1 MKFYLYTR
9 IDILGYTKSHRDVA
23 NYCFFSPEIVDLKQV
38 AAQQLA
44 TAPDSNP
51 GPGDPG
57 WDGRQKV
64 GRSGKKGHFGCIF
77 NIKSPSHLEWKKN
90 WNSGNHWIFEFL
102 LWLNQ
107 GHRSFL
113 SSLGLDWL
121 EAQTWSTPSIQN
133 CQRMAWYKMATRP
146 LVNKSYKPTPTPT
159 SKKKHIF
166 RPNLHRCFALYRPAK
181 RQVRTLPTN
190 PSSKMPMRSLWGV
203 EKVVPVS
210 VSLPSALHHCWQRR
224 PRPGWPNFQTTGLTR
239 KHVSKIP
246 LKTYITWFLSCKY
259 LSQQEIINFVL
270 FDFPVVY

>member
-159 SKKKHIF
+159 SKKKTHISSKFTSLFCVVQAGKTTSQNSSHQPFIQDAHEKPLRCGKSCPSF
-166 RPNLHRCFALYRPAK
+166 RLASKRPAPLLTAK
-181 RQVRTLPTN
+181 AKAWMAKFPNHRAYQKTCLQN
-190 PSSKMPMRSLWGV
+190 PIENV
-203 EKVVPVS
+203 YHVVFE
-210 VSLPSALHHCWQRR
+210 L
-224 PRPGWPNFQTTGLTR
+224 
-239 KHVSKIP
+239 
-246 LKTYITWFLSCKY
+246 
-259 LSQQEIINFVL
+259 
-270 FDFPVVY
+270 